1 MIYYDHLEFFSSFSP
16 LALLIKPIIAFV
28 ISIPK
33 INEIIVMIIRVVIL
47 QLLLLPQMHSGYS
60 LLDQQELFY

>member
-1 MIYYDHLEFFSSFSP
+1 
-16 LALLIKPIIAFV
+16 
-28 ISIPK
+28 
-33 INEIIVMIIRVVIL
+33 MIIRVVIL

>member
-1 MIYYDHLEFFSSFSP
+1 MIYYDQLEFFSSFSP
-16 LALLIKPIIAFV
+16 LTLLIKPIIAFV